1 MAVSEREAGVKFMT
15 AWAPIRYMGFW
26 DVPRIFLTRYKGQAF
41 LFDCPFDEE
50 LEDDSDSYRVYMMPD
65 LAEEDLPKDW
75 TTLHQR
81 ATRFIGEIPVAR
93 VCFDST
99 RRREVELSVL
109 EELLT
114 PTKAKP

>member
-1 MAVSEREAGVKFMT
+1 
-15 AWAPIRYMGFW
+15 MGFY
-26 DVPRIFLTRYKGQAF
+26 DVPLIFITRYRGQTY

-50 LEDDSDSYRVYMMPD
+50 REDDSDSYKVYLMPAIKD
-65 LAEEDLPKDW
+65 EELPKDW

-81 ATRFIGEIPVAR
+81 ATSFLGEIPVVR
-93 VCFDST
+93 VRFDDS

-109 EELLT
+109 DELLT

>member
-1 MAVSEREAGVKFMT
+1 MT

-26 DVPRIFLTRYKGQAF
+26 DVPRIFLTRYKGQTF
-41 LFDCPFDEE
+41 LFDCPFDEQ
-50 LEDDSDSYRVYMMPD
+50 LEDDSDSYRVYRMPD

-81 ATRFIGEIPVAR
+81 ATSFLGEIPVVR
-93 VCFDST
+93 VRFDDS

-109 EELLT
+109 DELLT